1 MNFLNSYISLPIFL
15 LTFCSTALHC
25 FDGNWVPFDKLEFQH
40 LFGKVNLTQV
50 PSYDFTALNTVDRN
64 SSNLLSF
71 SFHGQVHQFEIIPV
85 KEALFDHAF
94 YYYNR
99 HHLPPEKEWHRIA
112 SCLYTGKDVTSEHNR
127 IALAGCGKRKRGIAS
142 FEDGTY
148 LLIQPVPPN
157 ARTKMQNVTSKWNAD
172 DTLHVLHKRST
183 DYDRTKATC
192 MHDFTELKF
201 KDEPASDEKHHET
214 AAALK
219 GPLTVELALFVDA
232 KIYKQFRNIYG
243 NDMANTELL
252 NFVLATINNINALF
266 QHPSLH
272 PSIYFKIKKFHVF
285 KNTPP
290 ELADTVHGN
299 GEATLLLNAFCQ
311 YQNSINPASDT
322 DPRHWDHALLFSGYD
337 LYSGSV
343 KAVAGFAPVG
353 GMCSPLKS
361 CTINEGADFGCSFV
375 IAHEI
380 GHNLGMI
387 HDGDN
392 ECNANCC
399 LMSPFVGEGKT
410 SWSKCSVNELH
421 RFLKKLR
428 HVINS
433 TTATTNDG
441 QNIIF
446 LKLNFSSKDTV
457 KNCLLDNDITPE
469 VLSIN
474 KKPYAGQMYNVDQQC
489 KKAHG
494 NGWIHQLQP
503 KQSLSDICRMIWCS
517 AGEGIIRN
525 THPALEGTYC
535 GPKKWCFHGKCQS
548 WLGSDHPP
556 YPVNGQWSMWRTNVE
571 DECTECVI
579 GDQVRLRLAQRLCN
593 RPQPNNGG
601 RNCPGAEYRAVICTE
616 TVKCSGLKVNEFAT
630 KKCSEWKAN
639 FPTILSGVGLQ
650 HNEQSC
656 KIWCHVQSSDY
667 AHSVGNFPDGTP
679 CTNGGHCVRG
689 KCMHFLCKDKAT
701 LVEDESSCP
710 EKDII
715 INTTPRLKKIVKA
728 QAEST
733 PANYWSQWT
742 SWGLCNKLSTTRR
755 RFRKCKPNHQCKSKF
770 QKQETSC

>member
-1 MNFLNSYISLPIFL
+1 MAIGLRSNGRKNIWRSLTATAKIPTTYSSSFPLGRFANASRLLFLTAHLFAHHFL
-15 LTFCSTALHC
+15 FHC
-25 FDGNWVPFDKLEFQH
+25 FTIRWQLGPTVRQARISTSIRK
-40 LFGKVNLTQV
+40 V
-50 PSYDFTALNTVDRN
+50 PSYDFTPLNTVDRN

-85 KEALFDHAF
+85 KEALFDQAF

-99 HHLPPEKEWHRIA
+99 HHLPPEDEWHRIA

-127 IALAGCGKRKRGIAS
+127 IALAGCGKRKKKPKIVLPIVQRGIAS

-157 ARTKMQNVTSKWNAD
+157 ARTKMQNVTSKWKAD
-172 DTLHVLHKRST
+172 ETLHVLHKRST
-183 DYDRTKATC
+183 DYDYGHRTKATC

-201 KDEPASDEKHHET
+201 KDEPASNEQHYET
-214 AAALK
+214 EAALK

-299 GEATLLLNAFCQ
+299 GEATLLLNAFCK

-353 GMCSPLKS
+353 GMCNPLKS

-410 SWSKCSVNELH
+410 SWSN
-421 RFLKKLR
+421 
-428 HVINS
+428 
-433 TTATTNDG
+433 
-441 QNIIF
+441 
-446 LKLNFSSKDTV
+446 SKDTV
-457 KNCLLDNDITPE
+457 KNCLLDSDITPE

-616 TVKCSGLKVNEFAT
+616 TTMNNHAR
-630 KKCSEWKAN
+630 
-639 FPTILSGVGLQ
+639 SGVM
-650 HNEQSC
+650 
-656 KIWCHVQSSDY
+656 
-667 AHSVGNFPDGTP
+667 F
-679 CTNGGHCVRG
+679 
-689 KCMHFLCKDKAT
+689 KAVT
-701 LVEDESSCP
+701 MLILLTVH
-710 EKDII
+710 
-715 INTTPRLKKIVKA
+715 RA
-728 QAEST
+728 QTAATAYEEN
-733 PANYWSQWT
+733 AW
-742 SWGLCNKLSTTRR
+742 
-755 RFRKCKPNHQCKSKF
+755 
-770 QKQETSC
+770 

>member
-1 MNFLNSYISLPIFL
+1 MHLDSYFSLPIFL
-15 LTFCSTALHC
+15 LTTFYSTALP
-25 FDGNWVPFDKLEFQH
+25 FDGNWVLPFDKLEFEH
-40 LFGKVNLTQV
+40 LFGKVNFTQV

-85 KEALFDHAF
+85 KEALFDKAF

-99 HHLPPEKEWHRIA
+99 HHLPPEDEWHRIA

-157 ARTKMQNVTSKWNAD
+157 ARTKMRNVTSKWKAD
-172 DTLHVLHKRST
+172 ETLHVLHKRST
-183 DYDRTKATC
+183 DYDYGHRTKATC

-201 KDEPASDEKHHET
+201 KDEPASNEQHYET
-214 AAALK
+214 EAALK
-219 GPLTVELALFVDA
+219 GSLTVELALFVDA

-299 GEATLLLNAFCQ
+299 GEATLLLNAFCK

-353 GMCSPLKS
+353 GMCNPLKS

-410 SWSKCSVNELH
+410 SWSN
-421 RFLKKLR
+421 
-428 HVINS
+428 
-433 TTATTNDG
+433 
-441 QNIIF
+441 
-446 LKLNFSSKDTV
+446 SKDTV
-457 KNCLLDNDITPE
+457 KNCLLDSDITPE

-616 TVKCSGLKVNEFAT
+616 TKCSGLKVNEFAT
-630 KKCSEWKAN
+630 KKCSEWKEN

-650 HNEQSC
+650 RQ
-656 KIWCHVQSSDY
+656 
-667 AHSVGNFPDGTP
+667 
-679 CTNGGHCVRG
+679 
-689 KCMHFLCKDKAT
+689 HF
-701 LVEDESSCP
+701 EM
-710 EKDII
+710 
-715 INTTPRLKKIVKA
+715 
-728 QAEST
+728 
-733 PANYWSQWT
+733 
-742 SWGLCNKLSTTRR
+742 
-755 RFRKCKPNHQCKSKF
+755 
-770 QKQETSC
+770 